1 MSKIKNNN
9 KAINKKTCQS
19 CLDTQNISNFYKSF
33 NKYDADGR
41 LSICKKC
48 LKDSID
54 YNDISTVKEVLM
66 QINRPFIYNLWESSA
81 EEAKAQNKDHFGLY
95 IKTLGLAKFK
105 ELTWKDSD
113 ENSNPKEQII
123 DDSSNE
129 FDENHNDVS
138 EESAALETQNKLDVI
153 RMVGYDPFEFENE
166 KDKRHLYNKLVDFL
180 DESTLE
186 DGFKLPTVIEI
197 VKTFNQLDKINNT
210 ISKLTSDQASFLQ
223 SAGTVK
229 SLIES
234 KDKLYKSVLALAKD
248 NGISVNHNNN
258 KSKGAGTLSGIIK
271 QLHEKGIKSA
281 EINIFDIETAEGM
294 KQVADISN
302 RSIFEQLMLNES
314 DLYDMVKE
322 QREMIQQLTTRNE
335 QLEEENRLLKIKLEA

>member
-1 MSKIKNNN
+1 MQKNQN
-9 KAINKKTCQS
+9 ILKKQCKS
-19 CLDTQNISNFYKSF
+19 CLETLNVSNFYKSY
-33 NKYDADGR
+33 NKYDADGK
-41 LSICKKC
+41 LNICKKC

-66 QINRPFIYNLWESSA
+66 QINRPFIHSLWLSSE
-81 EEAKAQNKDHFGLY
+81 EEAKAKNKDQFGLY
-95 IKTLGLAKFK
+95 MKTLGLSKFK
-105 ELTWKDSD
+105 ELLWKDSD
-113 ENSNPKEQII
+113 ENNISEHKKTEPEQILEVN
-123 DDSSNE
+123 DSNNE
-129 FDENHNDVS
+129 TKV
-138 EESAALETQNKLDVI
+138 ESTAIETQNKLDVI

-166 KDKRHLYNKLVDFL
+166 NDKRHLYNKLVDFL
-180 DESTLE
+180 DEGTLE

-210 ISKLTSDQASFLQ
+210 ISSLSSDPTSFLQ
-223 SAGTVK
+223 NAGTVK

-248 NGISVNHNNN
+248 NGISVNHNNT
-258 KSKGAGTLSGIIK
+258 KSKGTGTLSGIIK
-271 QLHEKGIKSA
+271 QLHEKGIRSA
-281 EINIFDIETAEGM
+281 EINVYDIDTAEGM

-322 QREMIQQLTTRNE
+322 QREMIQKLTQQNE
-335 QLEEENRLLKIKLEA
+335 QLEEENRLLKISMGT